1 MEIFTPQNTNYE
13 ITMKIEIEQSK
24 NNYVIHSDNKSSLK
38 FGRLDHLDNRPGV
51 SM

>member
-1 MEIFTPQNTNYE
+1 MEIFAPQNTNDE

-24 NNYVIHSDNKSSLK
+24 DNYVIHNESSLK

-51 SM
+51 SK